1 MRVDVTTRRGTVEA
15 RTPSYTVRVEAST
28 AGGIPY
34 EGTYDVTPSGDVQ
47 TLATAGRT
55 LAHDVTVGAIP
66 SNYGLITYDGTVITV
81 S

>member
-28 AGGIPY
+28 GIPY
-34 EGTYDVTPSGDVQ
+34 EGPYDVTPSGDVQ

-55 LAHDVTVGAIP
+55 LAHDVTVAAIP
-66 SNYGLITYDGTVITV
+66 SNYGLITYDGTIITV